1 MSIPTKQKVL
11 FLESKQGRLIVD
23 TADILAPGAGEVLVR
38 VEAAALN
45 PLDWKIQ
52 TLGFYVGKYPA
63 VLGFDAAGT
72 VVQLGAGVTS
82 LALAFP
88 RGTTLCSYLHS
99 RLSVVQDWYESA
111 TQLTHGTFHE
121 YFVLPAEFAAKV
133 GHDLR

>member
-11 FLESKQGRLIVD
+11 FLESTQGRLIVD

-52 TLGFYVGKYPA
+52 TWGLFLEKYPA

-72 VVQLGAGVTS
+72 VAQLGAGVTS
-82 LALAFP
+82 HAV
-88 RGTTLCSYLHS
+88 G
-99 RLSVVQDWYESA
+99 D
-111 TQLTHGTFHE
+111 
-121 YFVLPAEFAAKV
+121 KV
-133 GHDLR
+133 

>member
-11 FLESKQGRLIVD
+11 FLDSKQGRLIVD

-52 TLGFYVGKYPA
+52 TLGFYVEKYPA

-82 LALAFP
+82 LAIGDKA
-88 RGTTLCSYLHS
+88 
-99 RLSVVQDWYESA
+99 
-111 TQLTHGTFHE
+111 
-121 YFVLPAEFAAKV
+121 
-133 GHDLR
+133 